1 MSSLNSENVELV
13 KKRGRGRPRRIREEN
28 EEPKKYYYYVP
39 LGTKPTGRPRINTD
53 EERKQKQRE
62 LERQYNLRRG
72 KFIIKIKY
80 YIEHYDIPT
89 ELKEM
94 KQETNEEVYNKF
106 DMIYDYVLKQK
117 KDKITNTMIKD
128 TKNKTESSC
137 SKTECD
143 KK

>member
-1 MSSLNSENVELV
+1 MITIINTENVEIV
-13 KKRGRGRPRRIREEN
+13 KKRGRGRPRRERTEN

-39 LGTKPTGRPRINTD
+39 LGTKPTGRPRTNTD

-62 LERQYNLRRG
+62 LERNYNLRRG

-117 KDKITNTMIKD
+117 KDKITNSMIKD
-128 TKNKTESSC
+128 TKNKTEGSC
-137 SKTECD
+137 SKTE
-143 KK
+143 